1 MARVCYTQVGSC
13 EFQIFTLAAGNS
25 CVCVHFPQAASR
37 ISSRCRLHFPV
48 ANCILP
54 FTPSQFLRPQTTIPG
69 PETFLLSARDCSKLC
84 QREDPHIF
92 EPVDSA
98 RRCWG
103 EAAAVLSENQS
114 PFVELQCT
122 PRPPPPPAFYVKLE
136 LEQFWSLGKR
146 KYFGSQKKNRKSN
159 QKHEF

>member
-37 ISSRCRLHFPV
+37 ISSRCQLHFPV

-54 FTPSQFLRPQTTIPG
+54 FTPSQFLPPQTTIPG
-69 PETFLLSARDCSKLC
+69 PETFLLSARDCSKLR

-103 EAAAVLSENQS
+103 KLLPSYLRTNHPSWSSSAPLVLLH
-114 PFVELQCT
+114 LQL
-122 PRPPPPPAFYVKLE
+122 FM
-136 LEQFWSLGKR
+136 
-146 KYFGSQKKNRKSN
+146 SN
-159 QKHEF
+159 LNSSNFNAWGREILWVSV